1 MSASRYKRRYPI
13 RAILC
18 APKFSRSP
26 NTATFVYLNPYIKD
40 LISRKAMLDR
50 HILLKTVKLPTY
62 EDDVPPPPPPP
73 PPFVMLRRRR
83 SFVLFDNSTK

>member
-1 MSASRYKRRYPI
+1 MSASRSKRRYPI

-26 NTATFVYLNPYIKD
+26 NTATFAYLNPYIKD

-50 HILLKTVKLPTY
+50 HIFLKTVKLPTY
-62 EDDVPPPPPPP
+62 EDDVPPPPP
-73 PPFVMLRRRR
+73 FVTLRRRR
-83 SFVLFDNSTK
+83 SFRNIVLFDNSTK